1 MSQQMTL
8 LNHIRELRDRV
19 IKALIALTLGTIIG
33 FFFNRQTRVFLEEPY
48 IVITGNK
55 LGFLSPAEGF
65 TQAMKVSLFLGLVM
79 AAPIVIYQTWRFV
92 APALN
97 RREKRFIIPLSMVM
111 ALLFVAGISLGYWTL
126 PLALRVLFS
135 FAGESV
141 EPTITEPKY
150 LSFVLRYML
159 GFGVGFQFPIALFS
173 ASAFGMLTSR
183 QLRSA
188 WRGAMVTIVAVAALI
203 MPGGDPLPLLI
214 LATPMYLLYEAT
226 ILAIKLILRK

>member
-1 MSQQMTL
+1 MTQQMTL

-19 IKALIALTLGTIIG
+19 IRSLIALTLGTIVG
-33 FFFNRQTRVFLEEPY
+33 FFFNQQTRVFLEEPY
-48 IVITGNK
+48 IKITGNK

-79 AAPIVIYQTWRFV
+79 AAPIIIYQVWRFV
-92 APALN
+92 APALSG
-97 RREKRFIIPLSMVM
+97 REKRFIVPLSIVM
-111 ALLFVAGISLGYWTL
+111 ALLFVAGISLAYWTL

-141 EPTITEPKY
+141 EPTITEPFY

-159 GFGVGFQFPIALFS
+159 GFGFGFQFPVALFA
-173 ASAFGMLTSR
+173 ASALGMLTSR
-183 QLRSA
+183 KLRSA

-203 MPGGDPLPLLI
+203 MPGGDPIPLLI
-214 LATPMYLLYEAT
+214 LAVPMYLLYEAT